1 MSGVKAS
8 NFPNGF
14 TNGVTIRGIPISQ
27 SHTGQVFW
35 VGNAT
40 TLLTGQIGGSDGNK
54 GSFDQ
59 PFGTL
64 DYAVGRCTAGRG
76 DIIFVKPGHAE
87 TVSSA
92 TALALDVA
100 GVAIIGCGTGSQ
112 RPTFTLDT
120 ATTAT
125 IGVTA
130 ANVSVKN
137 CIFTANFADIVSV
150 FTLGAAKYF
159 TLEGCM
165 IKATA
170 TNMNFLNVVDTNATT
185 NDADGLALIG
195 NKWIEPDLATLGMVK
210 MDGTND
216 DVRIDEN
223 SVRVGVNNNVATLMA
238 IATGKV
244 VTTLSCAWNRV
255 YRLNTDTATGGLLI
269 TTDGSTNSGWINN
282 NYAQHADTAAEILV
296 TASSGF
302 GFFENRASGVAGATG
317 YVLPAV
323 DS

>member
-1 MSGVKAS
+1 MAQLAS

-14 TNGVTIRGIPISQ
+14 NSGLYVRGVPIMQ
-27 SHTGQVFW
+27 SHPGKSFW
-35 VGNAT
+35 VGNGTA
-40 TLLTGQIGGSDGNK
+40 LLSGQRGGSDGNR
-54 GSFDQ
+54 GTFDS
-59 PFGTL
+59 PFATL
-64 DYAVGRCTAGRG
+64 DYAVGQCVANRG

-87 TVSSA
+87 TISTA

-100 GVAIIGCGTGSQ
+100 GIAIVGLGVGSN

-130 ANVSVKN
+130 ANISIQN

-150 FTLGAAKYF
+150 FTLTTATYF
-159 TLEGCM
+159 ALEQCY

-170 TNMNFLNVVDTNATT
+170 TNMNFLNVIDTDATT
-185 NDADGLALIG
+185 GNAAGLYVE
-195 NKWIEPDLATLGMVK
+195 NCKWIEPDLATLGFVK
-210 MDGTND
+210 LDGTNSD
-216 DVRIDEN
+216 ILFSRNTLVL
-223 SVRVGVNNNVATLMA
+223 GVNNNVASCFA

-244 VTTLSCAWNRV
+244 ATSLVMEENRL
-255 YRLNTDTATGGLLI
+255 YRLNTDTATGGVLI
-269 TTDGSTNSGWINN
+269 TTDGTTNTGVIARNFV
-282 NYAQHADTAAEILV
+282 QTADTAGEVLV

-302 GFFENRASGVAGATG
+302 GFFENRESGVAGASG
-317 YVLPAV
+317 YPLPVA